1 MLIVYFM
8 KTRVYCARLVALP
21 LALAAAFPTLA
32 QTLPATSSAALKETV
47 VTATRFAELNA
58 VTAYGVSV
66 ITAEEIKNSG
76 AATVNE
82 AISKLLGVPA
92 RIDFFGSGNSTLD
105 LRGFGPAATSNQVLI
120 VDGLRLN
127 EADLS
132 SPLLSGISVE
142 SVQSI
147 EVLRGNGAVLYGEG
161 ATGGVIVITTK
172 SGKGAER
179 PNSAQLSTSFGSYG
193 LRGTSASATLG
204 GGGFSIDVTASQR
217 QTNNHRD
224 NFKSKIDGLSFTGQ
238 WQNDWLRMGVRYGR
252 DDLQS
257 GLPGSLSAAQYAANP
272 RQTLNPFDK
281 GEITSE
287 RYGVFAEAK
296 LGDWQ
301 LAFDAGKRVKS
312 NIATYSGFVDS
323 YQVDA
328 DSLGLRARHESKSQV
343 LGNALSFGID
353 NNNWQRRIPGAFGSV
368 SDARSQA
375 FYVKDDVTWLPTGTR
390 LSVGLRTEKLQKSL
404 DSPPLAFTNRQRA
417 WDVGLTQPFLTNAA
431 VFGRFG
437 HSYRLANADEFSFA
451 LPNTVI
457 LPQTSRDQELGLRWR
472 DESTKAELRMYRSDI
487 KNEIGY
493 DPAIVNA
500 NSFSGFGANVN
511 FDPTRRQGVELE
523 LKQSMSAAIDVRA
536 NAAWRSARFQSGVYA
551 GKDVPL
557 VPRQTLAVRAD
568 WRFAPAQQ
576 ISAGVQWVGAQR
588 PDFDNACSMPAYATL
603 DTRYAYKFANSELS
617 LGVTNLTNHKY
628 YSQAFA
634 CAGGVT
640 QGIYPDAG
648 RAATATLRVHF

>member
-32 QTLPATSSAALKETV
+32 QTPPATFSAALKETV
-47 VTATRFAELNA
+47 VTATRFAEPNT

-105 LRGFGPAATSNQVLI
+105 LRGFGPAATSNQVLV

-179 PNSAQLSTSFGSYG
+179 TNSAQLSTSFGSYG

-328 DSLGLRARHESKSQV
+328 DSLGLRARHESKSQL

-404 DSPPLAFTNRQRA
+404 DSPPLAFANRQRA

-431 VFGRFG
+431 IFGRFG
-437 HSYRLANADEFSFA
+437 QSYRLANADEFSFA

-588 PDFDNACSMPAYATL
+588 PDFDNACSMPSYATL

>member
-8 KTRVYCARLVALP
+8 KTRVYCARLAALP

-32 QTLPATSSAALKETV
+32 QTPPATFSAALKETV

-588 PDFDNACSMPAYATL
+588 PDFDNACSMPSYATL

>member
-1 MLIVYFM
+1 M
-8 KTRVYCARLVALP
+8 KTGIHRARLAALP

-32 QTLPATSSAALKETV
+32 QTPPADSNAALKETV
-47 VTATRFAELNA
+47 VTATRFAEPNA
-58 VTAYGVSV
+58 TTAYGVSL
-66 ITAEEIKNSG
+66 ITADDIKNSG
-76 AATVNE
+76 ASTVNE

-92 RIDFFGSGNSTLD
+92 RIDFLGSGNSSLD
-105 LRGFGPAATSNQVLI
+105 LRGFGPAASSNQVVV

-132 SPLLSGISVE
+132 GPLLSGIAIE

-172 SGKGAER
+172 SGKGADR

-193 LRGTSASATLG
+193 LRETSVSATLG
-204 GGGFSIDVTASQR
+204 GGGFSVDVTANQR
-217 QTNNHRD
+217 QTNNHRN

-257 GLPGSLSAAQYAANP
+257 GLPGGLSAAQYASNP
-272 RQTLNPFDK
+272 SQSLNPSDTGTIK
-281 GEITSE
+281 SE
-287 RYGVFAEAK
+287 RYGVFADAK

-301 LAFDAGKRVKS
+301 LAFDAGKRFKS
-312 NIATYSGFVDS
+312 STANYSGFVDS
-323 YQVDA
+323 HQVDA
-328 DSLGLRARHESKSQV
+328 DSLGLRARHESKSQT

-375 FYVKDDVTWLPTGTR
+375 FYVKDDVTLLSTATR
-390 LSVGLRTEKLQKSL
+390 LSVGLRDEKLKKTL
-404 DSPPLAFTNRQRA
+404 DSPALAFTNRQRA

-431 VFGRFG
+431 LFGRFG
-437 HSYRLANADEFSFA
+437 QSYRLANADEFSYA

-472 DESTKAELRMYRSDI
+472 DDSTKAELRLYRSDI

-493 DPAIVNA
+493 DPAVANV
-500 NSFSGFGANVN
+500 NSFSGVGANVN

-523 LKQSMSAAIDVRA
+523 LKQRVTAAIDVRA
-536 NAAWRSARFQSGVYA
+536 NAALRSARFQLGVYT

-557 VPRQTLAVRAD
+557 VPRQTLALRAD
-568 WRFAPAQQ
+568 WRFAAAQQ
-576 ISAGVQWVGAQR
+576 ISAGVQWVGRQR
-588 PDFDNACSMPAYATL
+588 PDFDNACSMPAYGTL
-603 DTRYAYKFANSELS
+603 DTRYAYQFANAELS
-617 LGVTNLTNHKY
+617 LGVSNLTNHKY
-628 YSQAFA
+628 YSQAFT
-634 CAGGVT
+634 CTGGVT

-648 RAATATLRVHF
+648 RAATATLRVRF

>member
-8 KTRVYCARLVALP
+8 KTCVYRARLAALP

-32 QTLPATSSAALKETV
+32 QTLPAASGAALKETV
-47 VTATRFAELNA
+47 VTATRFAEPNA

-105 LRGFGPAATSNQVLI
+105 LRGFGPSATSNQVVV

-132 SPLLSGISVE
+132 SPLISGIAIE

-193 LRGTSASATLG
+193 LRETSASATLG
-204 GGGFSIDVTASQR
+204 GGGFSVDITANQR

-224 NFKSKIDGLSFTGQ
+224 NFKSKIDGLSLTGQ

-257 GLPGSLSAAQYAANP
+257 GLPGSLSATQYAANP

-281 GEITSE
+281 GEIKSE

-312 NIATYSGFVDS
+312 NTATYSGFVDS

-328 DSLGLRARHESKSQV
+328 DSLGLRARHESKSQL

-375 FYVKDDVTWLPTGTR
+375 FYVKDDVTLLSTGTR
-390 LSVGLRTEKLQKSL
+390 LSVGLRTEQIKKSL
-404 DSPPLAFTNRQRA
+404 DSPALAFTNRQRA

-437 HSYRLANADEFSFA
+437 QSYRLANADEFSFA
-451 LPNTVI
+451 LPNTVL

-493 DPAIVNA
+493 DPAVANA
-500 NSFSGFGANVN
+500 NSFSGVGANVN

-523 LKQSMSAAIDVRA
+523 LKQSVTAAIDVRA
-536 NAAWRSARFQSGVYA
+536 NAALRSARFQSGVYA

-568 WRFAPAQQ
+568 WRFAAAQQ

-588 PDFDNACSMPAYATL
+588 PDFDNACSMPSYATL
-603 DTRYAYKFANSELS
+603 DTRYAYKFTNAELS
-617 LGVTNLTNHKY
+617 LGVTNLTNNKY

-634 CAGGVT
+634 CTGGVT